1 MSVAVLPRR
10 EVLAYGVLGL
20 PLAFAA
26 LPIYVHVPKL
36 YADSLG
42 MPLALVGGVLLG
54 ARAVDALVDPL
65 IGQLSDAAH
74 GRRRLIGWALV
85 PLAAG
90 VIALLRPP
98 ESAGALWL
106 LMALTLAYTGYSV
119 ANINYQAWGAQ
130 LAPTALDRTRVVAA
144 REGFGLAGVVLAATL
159 PAALAPGSAAGLAAL
174 ALVFVPLVLVAGALT
189 LGGVDRDTAGAG
201 CARFRP
207 DALLAVVRGGVFG
220 RLLTVFALG
229 GIAAAVPATTVLF
242 FVDDVIGAGARAG
255 WFLAAYF
262 VAGGFSLPLWVA
274 LARRWGKA
282 HAWLLGMA
290 VSVIA
295 FAWAAGLGTGDDVAF
310 ALICLAS
317 GLALG
322 ADLALPPA
330 ILADQLA
337 RGEAGAG
344 ACFGWWNFV
353 TKANLAL
360 AAGLALPLLALL
372 GYAPGARD
380 AAALHALAMVY
391 AGVPVVLKSVA
402 AVLLWRWRNQLGAMR

>member
-144 REGFGLAGVVLAATL
+144 RE
-159 PAALAPGSAAGLAAL
+159 
-174 ALVFVPLVLVAGALT
+174 
-189 LGGVDRDTAGAG
+189 
-201 CARFRP
+201 
-207 DALLAVVRGGVFG
+207 
-220 RLLTVFALG
+220 
-229 GIAAAVPATTVLF
+229 
-242 FVDDVIGAGARAG
+242 DVCRTMDEA
-255 WFLAAYF
+255 WF
-262 VAGGFSLPLWVA
+262 
-274 LARRWGKA
+274 
-282 HAWLLGMA
+282 
-290 VSVIA
+290 
-295 FAWAAGLGTGDDVAF
+295 
-310 ALICLAS
+310 
-317 GLALG
+317 
-322 ADLALPPA
+322 
-330 ILADQLA
+330 
-337 RGEAGAG
+337 
-344 ACFGWWNFV
+344 
-353 TKANLAL
+353 
-360 AAGLALPLLALL
+360 
-372 GYAPGARD
+372 
-380 AAALHALAMVY
+380 
-391 AGVPVVLKSVA
+391 
-402 AVLLWRWRNQLGAMR
+402 